1 LKLSAP
7 KPARTQ
13 SRNLI
18 ENKTFDNLITFIC
31 IMKKAAVIN
40 ALTELPKE
48 FNLDELLDKLILIE
62 KIDAGLA
69 DSIAGKT
76 ISHDRGKKMFA
87 K

>member
-1 LKLSAP
+1 
-7 KPARTQ
+7 
-13 SRNLI
+13 
-18 ENKTFDNLITFIC
+18 
-31 IMKKAAVIN
+31 MKKAAVIN

-69 DSIAGKT
+69 DSKAGKT
-76 ISHDRGKKMFA
+76 ISHDRVKKMFA